1 MWEREAACPKAA
13 RKLSAPPQ
21 GSIAIIH
28 PRIAPNFIP
37 SPDCSPELR
46 TLTSDASYAITRK
59 CLPREWGGHRTPC
72 PAQCVTRQLSCEPHP
87 PERPESE
94 AKSRSF
100 VLKSSSTQISRPS
113 PRSLVP
119 SGPAHRPPCFAP
131 AEPLAA
137 SLASWIL
144 VSPYLHCSP
153 RAPQSPAPGF
163 PAPAQR
169 PSWRPTAAPCK
180 PSPGPR
186 GQPVL
191 LLCRSL
197 SPPPLF
203 TPKRT
208 PWIPVPRRSLRHR
221 PSRYCASLPT
231 ARWGEPGRPRLL
243 LPAVPSTQPIAWHL
257 KGTQLILSE

>member
-1 MWEREAACPKAA
+1 MPKGGKEAECTPAGVH
-13 RKLSAPPQ
+13 RHHS
-21 GSIAIIH
+21 
-28 PRIAPNFIP
+28 
-37 SPDCSPELR
+37 SPDRPKFHPQSGLFSR
-46 TLTSDASYAITRK
+46 TSDPDIR
-59 CLPREWGGHRTPC
+59 CLLCDHPKMPPPGVGGHRTPC

-186 GQPVL
+186 GRPVL
-191 LLCRSL
+191 LLCPSL